1 MVLISTSETLYV
13 RLVDESRSQGI
24 GISEYICA
32 ELARHHGLG
41 VPEYIQPTLALDI
54 SSMPISPRR
63 NATTRVP
70 EEHHSRYQAEAD
82 ARRMPL
88 AEYARRVMAARL
100 ELEPLPALPAESAEE
115 ALLSA

>member
-1 MVLISTSETLYV
+1 MVLISTSETIYV
-13 RLVDESRSQGI
+13 RLVEESRNQGI

-70 EEHHSRYQAEAD
+70 EEHHSRYQSEAD
-82 ARRMPL
+82 ARSMPL
-88 AEYARRVMAARL
+88 AEYARRVMAAHL
-100 ELEPLPALPAESAEE
+100 GLEPAPPAPADTKEDS
-115 ALLSA
+115 LLSA